1 MTRIYRDA
9 YERPGRRRP
18 EQAQLAAA
26 AREADEEFDEDIEH
40 EGAC

>member
-9 YERPGRRRP
+9 YERPGRRP
-18 EQAQLAAA
+18 EQAQVAAA
-26 AREADEEFDEDIEH
+26 AREAAEEFDDDIEH